1 MAACSIGP
9 HCMLT
14 RLESKA
20 SSCIVHSRTGLL
32 LSTKTHLTSVTSAP
46 RRQTCSSFRS
56 LASLSSLVCPDI
68 RLTNACRPSRVTSL
82 IFWYVYASW
91 LWKVLS
97 LTNIQD
103 CLHTVRALKVLKLL
117 VHMTS
122 LHYPDIDELRSRR
135 NSEQDWRQRLA
146 KSTADKILSELADSC
161 PELTESDS
169 DLNSDDGKMMPEYK
183 DATYA
188 FIRSKQTDP
197 YGNTSTVGMAVET
210 PMVKHYEPCSDIL
223 DLMGVFP
230 SDH

>member
-1 MAACSIGP
+1 
-9 HCMLT
+9 
-14 RLESKA
+14 
-20 SSCIVHSRTGLL
+20 
-32 LSTKTHLTSVTSAP
+32 
-46 RRQTCSSFRS
+46 
-56 LASLSSLVCPDI
+56 
-68 RLTNACRPSRVTSL
+68 
-82 IFWYVYASW
+82 
-91 LWKVLS
+91 
-97 LTNIQD
+97 
-103 CLHTVRALKVLKLL
+103 VRALKVLKLV

-122 LHYPDIDELRSRR
+122 SHYPDIDELRSRR
-135 NSEQDWRQRLA
+135 DSKQDWRQRLA

-161 PELTESDS
+161 PELKAVVIEIEDDRALASESDS
-169 DLNSDDGKMMPEYK
+169 DLDSDDGKIMPEYK